1 MIVKCQSKQ
10 AFWNQLPT
18 TIKVTVCRR
27 SLYTLWSHT
36 TGLDCGQIESN
47 NNNIWNNNNCLSWFY
62 SEKSYA
68 ILRRSPPPP
77 SFAFSMKWAEHRME
91 LQPISSVS
99 SSSYQQMIIVPSLC
113 YYRFYE
119 HLSIRRALH
128 LVGISI
134 YSTNNKPSS
143 RSTYYT

>member
-36 TGLDCGQIESN
+36 TGLDWTVGKLKVTITIFET
-47 NNNIWNNNNCLSWFY
+47 I
-62 SEKSYA
+62 
-68 ILRRSPPPP
+68 
-77 SFAFSMKWAEHRME
+77 
-91 LQPISSVS
+91 
-99 SSSYQQMIIVPSLC
+99 IIVYLDSTRKKVTQFYDDSLPFV
-113 YYRFYE
+113 RLFNEMSWTSNGIAAHFIGVVVVVSANDTSTLPLLLSLFE

-128 LVGISI
+128 LVGI